1 MASVGHKRAWEV
13 PVAITLSIRGTAGTA
28 GPGTDYF
35 MRLGFYNRAGV
46 APTAPLAD
54 VGALP
59 VPSETAKT
67 GETDR
72 RTWERPAV
80 TTFVI

>member
-1 MASVGHKRAWEV
+1 MGRS
-13 PVAITLSIRGTAGTA
+13 VAIVLSIRSTAGTA

-35 MRLGFYNRAGV
+35 MRLGFYGPGV

-59 VPSETAKT
+59 VPSETAKA
-67 GETDR
+67 GETDQQ
-72 RTWERPAV
+72 TWEGPAI
-80 TTFVI
+80 TALVI